1 MGRIPWDVDGSRRDM
16 KGVDCA
22 FVRRRDRNTGT
33 PAAVFHKGVL
43 TRFEDREGE
52 IEGTTIPGTRQAT
65 QKSAGCHP
73 LLTEANIEAV
83 NTVIFGR
90 DERGRLLT
98 WETRPGPG

>member
-1 MGRIPWDVDGSRRDM
+1 MGRIPWDVDGSCRDM
-16 KGVDCA
+16 KGVDRA
-22 FVRRRDRNTGT
+22 FVRYRDKNTGT

-52 IEGTTIPGTRQAT
+52 IEGTTILGTR

-73 LLTEANIEAV
+73 LLAEANIEAA
-83 NTVIFGR
+83 NTVIFGE

-98 WETRPGPG
+98 WETGPGHA

>member
-1 MGRIPWDVDGSRRDM
+1 MGHIPWDVDGSRCDM

-22 FVRRRDRNTGT
+22 FVRRRNKNTVT

-52 IEGTTIPGTRQAT
+52 IQGTTIPGTR

-73 LLTEANIEAV
+73 LLAEANIEAA
-83 NTVIFGR
+83 NTVIFGK

-98 WETRPGPG
+98 WETRPGHP